1 MKKLNEFTTSSLPLE
16 IKNIK
21 IDSRKVEQGDLFVC
35 IHGKNCDHHEF
46 ISSAIKKGASA
57 IVVDKE
63 VSSSVPIIQVENTN
77 QALIELCEKFYDVS
91 NLSLIGV
98 TGTDGKTTTST
109 LIYHLMNSFYKTAYF
124 GTNGFHLSNGEK
136 GQLENT
142 TPLIDDLYRLLEKV
156 KKTNHQ
162 YAVME
167 VSSEALKYKRV
178 GDLSFT
184 IGILTNITEDHL
196 DVHQGM
202 EDYIL
207 SKAKLFERVKEDGYS
222 IINLDD
228 EHAQEII
235 PHCHGQVFTYGQ
247 TPECHFYIHDI
258 KENGEF
264 IITYQGKDYPV
275 KTPLIG
281 LYNIYNVTSSL
292 LACTLLGLPLVKLI
306 EKVALINH
314 IDGRGE
320 FLDYG
325 QPYQIFLDYAHTE
338 NALSQVLTALKRKE
352 HQKLIVVLGSAGGR
366 EKEKRPKMGNVVLEN
381 ANMVVFTMDDPRNE
395 NVFDIIRDLIKESK
409 KMNYVI
415 IVNRKDAIFYALSIA
430 KENDIVAILGKGRD
444 NYMAIENKKIPYSD
458 IDVIELFFKEKDKKE
473 SN

>member
-1 MKKLNEFTTSSLPLE
+1 MKKLNEFTTSHLPIE

-21 IDSRKVEQGDLFVC
+21 IDSRKVEHGDLFVC

-46 ISSAIKKGASA
+46 IESAIKKGASA

-63 VSSSVPIIQVENTN
+63 LSSCVPSIKVDNTN

-109 LIYHLMNSFYKTAYF
+109 LIYHLINCFYQTAYL
-124 GTNGFHLSNGEK
+124 GTNGFYLSNGEK
-136 GQLENT
+136 EQLENT
-142 TPLIDDLYRLLEKV
+142 TPLIDELYRSLEKM

-162 YAVME
+162 YVTME
-167 VSSEALKYKRV
+167 VSSEALKYNRI
-178 GDLSFT
+178 GNLSFY

-196 DVHQGM
+196 DVHEDM
-202 EDYIL
+202 KDYIL
-207 SKAKLFERVKEDGYS
+207 SKAKLFEHIKEDGYS

-228 EHAQEII
+228 KHAKEII

-247 TPECHFYIHDI
+247 TVECDFYFHDI
-258 KENGEF
+258 KDNGEF
-264 IITYQGKDYPV
+264 MITYLGKDYLV

-281 LYNIYNVTSSL
+281 LYNIYNVTASL
-292 LACTLLGLPLVKLI
+292 LACTLLGLPL
-306 EKVALINH
+306 EKMIQEVSLINH

-338 NALSQVLTALKRKE
+338 NALLQVLTTLKRKE
-352 HQKLIVVLGSAGGR
+352 HHQLIVVVGSAGGR
-366 EKEKRPKMGNVVLEN
+366 EKEKRPKMGNVVLEH
-381 ANMVVFTMDDPRNE
+381 ADIVVFTMDDPRE
-395 NVFDIIRDLIKESK
+395 EDVFDIIRDLIKESC

-444 NYMAIENKKIPYSD
+444 NYMAIKDKKIPYSD
-458 IDVIELFFKEKDKKE
+458 LDVIELFFSETKE
-473 SN
+473 NN